1 MSRSGDVGATASLPK
16 PKDATVAAVLEAAFK
31 NEAGVYGG
39 HAWGVVIVKD
49 GRIVAERYEPG
60 WGMHTAARTNSM
72 CKTLGASLV
81 GLGARAGPST

>member
-1 MSRSGDVGATASLPK
+1 
-16 PKDATVAAVLEAAFK
+16 VAAVLEAAFK